1 MGEGPAEQPIFS
13 SNTQNLQE
21 EETQQQETTA
31 TTTGK
36 FYMSLELGLESRS
49 KAPNQGSI
57 D

>member
-36 FYMSLELGLESRS
+36 FYMSLELDLESRS
-49 KAPNQGSI
+49 KATSSGFT